1 MRDYKDKTKEELL
14 EIIRELEEQLASRS
28 LPTDPCPDEEPE
40 RFREKYGKEILEAIP
55 DMLTVFDRNLDY
67 IELLSSPDTNH
78 VEGLSGKDK
87 SHPNLKDIV
96 PESEYRK
103 IRANMEK
110 VVRTGFPSIGEH
122 SLQFEGETHHYENL
136 VCPLGDKYLLCMCR
150 DVTSRENAQRELA
163 AARVKAEESDRLK
176 SAFLANM
183 SHEIRT
189 PLNAIVGFSR
199 LVIDPGHDGDKD
211 DYCNIIEQNSELLL
225 CLFND
230 ILDLSAMEAG
240 SLGFVKEK
248 VNVYAA
254 CLEEYE
260 RHRMKVNKG
269 VKLALDDV
277 DKNLYV
283 IGDRMR
289 IMQVLMNLL
298 SNAAKFTP
306 SGEIHFGYQ
315 LRGNVVQFYV
325 KDTGIGIP
333 SSEQKKLFKI
343 HFRGSNAIN
352 SKVTGSGIGLLLV
365 WKLVHLHKG
374 KINFTSTEGKGSCI
388 KVTFPK
394 GEKPYRKAIHSP
406 KPGSEKVAYAESGV
420 PKNVTPNIAYDA
432 TKQKQQQNSDLP
444 KILIVEDND
453 ELREYLRN
461 TLSDDYN
468 IQVCSDGKQALEIV
482 KEYMPNMIISD
493 IMMPEMRGD
502 ELCHVLKN
510 DIETSHIPIIL
521 LTALNNDRNIIE
533 GLKTG
538 ADEYIVKPFNI
549 GILRATISN
558 ILTNRSLL
566 RHKYANL
573 ELNDDEDAT
582 TCTNCSTDLD
592 WKFISSVKK
601 HVEENMDNGAL
612 NVEMLCSL
620 LNMSRTSFYNKIK
633 ALTDQAPADYIRLI
647 RLKRAAQLLKEQKYS
662 ITEVAEMTGFSDA
675 KYFREVFKKHF
686 SVSPS
691 QYAKQKE
698 EGEEGE

>member
-1 MRDYKDKTKEELL
+1 MLYLLPENDTLQLICLEMRDYKYKTKEELL

-28 LPTDPCPDEEPE
+28 LLTDPCPDEEPE

-240 SLGFVKEK
+240 SLRFVKEK

-269 VKLALDDV
+269 VKLTLDDV

-298 SNAAKFTP
+298 ENAVLHAEGMTTLTLRVFTLG
-306 SGEIHFGYQ
+306 SRAVFE
-315 LRGNVVQFYV
+315 V
-325 KDTGIGIP
+325 KDDGCGIP
-333 SSEQKKLFKI
+333 KERLRTLFTGTLPSESEADSGK
-343 HFRGSNAIN
+343 HGM
-352 SKVTGSGIGLLLV
+352 GIGLSV
-365 WKLVHLHKG
+365 CAAIVKAHG
-374 KINFTSTEGKGSCI
+374 
-388 KVTFPK
+388 
-394 GEKPYRKAIHSP
+394 GEIQ
-406 KPGSEKVAYAESGV
+406 AESKVGEG
-420 PKNVTPNIAYDA
+420 TTI
-432 TKQKQQQNSDLP
+432 
-444 KILIVEDND
+444 
-453 ELREYLRN
+453 RFW
-461 TLSDDYN
+461 
-468 IQVCSDGKQALEIV
+468 LET
-482 KEYMPNMIISD
+482 ES
-493 IMMPEMRGD
+493 
-502 ELCHVLKN
+502 
-510 DIETSHIPIIL
+510 IET
-521 LTALNNDRNIIE
+521 
-533 GLKTG
+533 
-538 ADEYIVKPFNI
+538 
-549 GILRATISN
+549 
-558 ILTNRSLL
+558 
-566 RHKYANL
+566 
-573 ELNDDEDAT
+573 
-582 TCTNCSTDLD
+582 
-592 WKFISSVKK
+592 
-601 HVEENMDNGAL
+601 EENED
-612 NVEMLCSL
+612 
-620 LNMSRTSFYNKIK
+620 
-633 ALTDQAPADYIRLI
+633 
-647 RLKRAAQLLKEQKYS
+647 EQ
-662 ITEVAEMTGFSDA
+662 
-675 KYFREVFKKHF
+675 
-686 SVSPS
+686 
-691 QYAKQKE
+691 
-698 EGEEGE
+698 

>member
-1 MRDYKDKTKEELL
+1 MLYLLPENDTLQHICLEMRDYKDKTKEELL

-122 SLQFEGETHHYENL
+122 SLQFEGEMHHYENL

-269 VKLALDDV
+269 VKMALDDV

-298 SNAAKFTP
+298 ENAVLHAEGMTTLTLRVFTLG
-306 SGEIHFGYQ
+306 SRAVFE
-315 LRGNVVQFYV
+315 V
-325 KDTGIGIP
+325 KDDGCGIP
-333 SSEQKKLFKI
+333 KERLRTLFS
-343 HFRGSNAIN
+343 GTGGPDPNAPAD
-352 SKVTGSGIGLLLV
+352 SGKHGMGIGLSV
-365 WKLVHLHKG
+365 CAA
-374 KINFTSTEGKGSCI
+374 II
-388 KVTFPK
+388 KAHG
-394 GEKPYRKAIHSP
+394 GEID
-406 KPGSEKVAYAESGV
+406 AESRPGEG
-420 PKNVTPNIAYDA
+420 TTIRFWLE
-432 TKQKQQQNSDLP
+432 TE
-444 KILIVEDND
+444 KI
-453 ELREYLRN
+453 EL
-461 TLSDDYN
+461 
-468 IQVCSDGKQALEIV
+468 
-482 KEYMPNMIISD
+482 
-493 IMMPEMRGD
+493 
-502 ELCHVLKN
+502 
-510 DIETSHIPIIL
+510 
-521 LTALNNDRNIIE
+521 
-533 GLKTG
+533 
-538 ADEYIVKPFNI
+538 
-549 GILRATISN
+549 
-558 ILTNRSLL
+558 
-566 RHKYANL
+566 
-573 ELNDDEDAT
+573 EDAE
-582 TCTNCSTDLD
+582 DE
-592 WKFISSVKK
+592 
-601 HVEENMDNGAL
+601 H
-612 NVEMLCSL
+612 
-620 LNMSRTSFYNKIK
+620 
-633 ALTDQAPADYIRLI
+633 
-647 RLKRAAQLLKEQKYS
+647 
-662 ITEVAEMTGFSDA
+662 
-675 KYFREVFKKHF
+675 
-686 SVSPS
+686 
-691 QYAKQKE
+691 
-698 EGEEGE
+698 